1 MLIRTITLSLILTAC
16 VQQEDSVSIP
26 PMASESAVAQSN
38 EGRIKLYTFDCGTIE
53 VSDFDVFSSSG
64 DYAGQAGVLASTCYL
79 IRHPLGDLIWDLG
92 LPLAIVG
99 AAPQTNGVFTL
110 SLERSLADQLAVLE
124 MTPAD
129 IEFIAISHSHFDHT
143 GQVALFPDAQW
154 LVNDNEFEHMF
165 SNDESKNQN
174 LAFADL
180 DAITYSGNHDVFA
193 DGSVTVL
200 AMPGHTP
207 GHSALQIDL
216 TQAGTILLTGDL
228 YHRQESRDL
237 QRVPRF
243 NTDEV
248 QTRESMATFEAL
260 ASVSEARVIIQH
272 EKADIIDLPKP
283 PEFLH

>member
-26 PMASESAVAQSN
+26 PMASESAIAQSN
-38 EGRIKLYTFDCGTIE
+38 EGSIKLYTFDCGTIE

-64 DYAGQAGVLASTCYL
+64 DYAGQAGILASTCYL

-216 TQAGTILLTGDL
+216 NQAGTILLTGDL

-283 PEFLH
+283 PGFLH